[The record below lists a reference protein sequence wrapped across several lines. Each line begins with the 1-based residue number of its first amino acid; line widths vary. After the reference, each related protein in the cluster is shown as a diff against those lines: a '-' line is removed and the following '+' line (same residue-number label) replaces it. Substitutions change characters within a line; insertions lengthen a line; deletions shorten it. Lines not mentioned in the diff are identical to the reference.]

1 MSHSTIHSDTTHGE
15 LLTGRLISLEEF
27 KFLVDKCVKDL
38 EVSAHTEVLRIRYSD
53 FYGDARILTIHSA
66 NETEFS
72 ASIMSWYAGEDID
85 NFRQYEYLGRFFF
98 KVI

>member
-38 EVSAHTEVLRIRYSD
+38 EVSAHTEVLRISYSD
-53 FYGDARILTIHSA
+53 FYGYNNQQTF
-66 NETEFS
+66 NTE
-72 ASIMSWYAGEDID
+72 DTL
-85 NFRQYEYLGRFFF
+85 NTGRVYF

>member
-53 FYGDARILTIHSA
+53 FYGDARIITTCY
-66 NETEFS
+66 NNQQTFNTE
-72 ASIMSWYAGEDID
+72 DTL
-85 NFRQYEYLGRFFF
+85 NTGRVYF